1 MVKETRSH
9 NRWII
14 SDELLT
20 EFMSM
25 DWWPNGVEAFIS
37 AGFAGHDREIV
48 VNIEGYDNPFELR
61 RMVPEQ
67 VAEAVAWL
75 LPTWYVQ
82 NRSTRIECHPSGGFA
97 GGYKPEDL
105 VDAGRSAWTDRPERD
120 PDRGSQ
126 WRVARTKVRHH
137 LHRPFAS
144 TSRA

>member
-1 MVKETRSH
+1 M
-9 NRWII
+9 
-14 SDELLT
+14 
-20 EFMSM
+20 
-25 DWWPNGVEAFIS
+25 
-37 AGFAGHDREIV
+37 

-105 VDAGRSAWTDRPERD
+105 ATLAEALGRIGLNVTRIEDRSGE
-120 PDRGSQ
+120 
-126 WRVARTKVRHH
+126 
-137 LHRPFAS
+137 
-144 TSRA
+144 

>member
-25 DWWPNGVEAFIS
+25 DWWPNGIEAFIS

-75 LPTWYVQ
+75 LSDVV
-82 NRSTRIECHPSGGFA
+82 R
-97 GGYKPEDL
+97 PEPLDPDRVPPERGL
-105 VDAGRSAWTDRPERD
+105 RRWLQARGPGDAGRSAWTDRPERD
-120 PDRGSQ
+120 PDRGS
-126 WRVARTKVRHH
+126 HGE
-137 LHRPFAS
+137 
-144 TSRA
+144 